1 VRWGA
6 VALATLL
13 CLGLAPVELSAS
25 AAVAPTQAPV
35 RTDPQCT
42 GQGYED
48 AANDTARAD
57 DLMAGRVTL
66 SNFDTWQLP
75 DDLSWTEDPYA
86 DSNWVFQ
93 LNSLHWA
100 DPLRRV
106 GLATG
111 NQAMLDRYEAII
123 HDWVVD
129 NPVEAPRSRFSWYD
143 MADGF
148 RAIALVCLAAALPD
162 EPQWLTDAIDTHATM
177 LSDPARYASN
187 GNHGLYQNLGLLAL
201 GCSFDV
207 AAWRDLAVQRVTS
220 LLALGVDEQGVTNE
234 RSVEY
239 QDSNHT
245 RYLQLRDRLDRCGLP
260 RVPGLERVDLMPDFL
275 AHATLPDGYRL
286 AWGDTSAGSVARGPL
301 PGIHSGPHPD
311 RTFAVFKRGYA
322 FSRSA
327 WFDTQPGDQQSL
339 ASIRFGEPRALAI
352 HGHRDSGAVSY
363 FALGRQ
369 LLWQPGLWG
378 GAGGSPRRYVIS
390 NRAHNVI
397 DIAGATYDDSVPTPL
412 VAATG
417 DATRDLVTVRSNSLS
432 GATWQRTMVH
442 AKTPELLL
450 VDDQV
455 TQTTSR
461 SVRQHWHLGADRSVS
476 TTGCERADTW
486 GPGSN
491 VTLLWADACPQLSV
505 ASGQTSPMLGWISP
519 TVNEFVPATTLTA
532 RRTDRQVRLTTILVP
547 RPEGMAADQVK
558 LLGSH
563 TEGGRR
569 TVDVQVG
576 AKVYEVV
583 FTSTG
588 ASVLSVRSP
597 SQTKTRLAR
606 SKGPK
611 GSKGKTRLEVRVK
624 ASTKIVATGRV
635 VVRAAGHKVV
645 GRLANGVVKLRL
657 PRLAPGKYVLRTTY
671 AGSTRVAPSKAD
683 DRRYVVKSRH

>member
-1 VRWGA
+1 MRWGV

-13 CLGLAPVELSAS
+13 CLGLAPVGLATPTSA
-25 AAVAPTQAPV
+25 APTQAPV
-35 RTDPQCT
+35 RSDPQCT

-48 AANDTARAD
+48 AGNDVARAEG
-57 DLMAGRVTL
+57 LMAGRVTL

-86 DSNWVFQ
+86 DNNWVFQ

-123 HDWVVD
+123 RDWVED
-129 NPVEAPRSRFSWYD
+129 NPVDAPRTRFAWYD

-162 EPQWLTDAIDTHATM
+162 EPRWLTEAIETHAEM
-177 LSDPARYASN
+177 LSDPTRYASN

-201 GCSFDV
+201 GCSFDD
-207 AAWRDLAVQRVTS
+207 ATWRDLAVRRVTD
-220 LLALGVDEQGVTNE
+220 LLALAVDEQGVTNE
-234 RSVEY
+234 GSVEY
-239 QDSNHT
+239 QDSN
-245 RYLQLRDRLDRCGLP
+245 RIWYLQLRERLDRCGLP

-275 AHATLPDGYRL
+275 THATQPDGHPV
-286 AWGDTSAGSVARGPL
+286 AWGDTSAGSVVQRAL
-301 PGIHSGPHPD
+301 PGIHDGPHPD

-322 FSRSA
+322 FSRSG
-327 WFDTQPGDQQSL
+327 WFDTQPGDRQSL

-352 HGHRDSGAVSY
+352 HGHRDSGAVSF

-369 LLWQPGLWG
+369 QLWQPGLWG

-397 DIAGATYDDSVPTPL
+397 DIAGAAYDDTVPTPL

-417 DATRDLVTVRSNSLS
+417 DASRDLVTVRSSSLS

-442 AKTPELLL
+442 AKEPGLLL

-455 TQTTSR
+455 TQDVSR
-461 SVRQHWHLGADRSVS
+461 SVRQNWHLGADRPVT

-486 GPGSN
+486 GPGAN
-491 VTLLWADACPQLSV
+491 LTVLWAEACPQLSV
-505 ASGQTSPMLGWISP
+505 AAGQTSPLLGWISP
-519 TVNEFVPATTLTA
+519 NVNEFVPATTLVA
-532 RRTDRQVRLTTILVP
+532 RRTGRSARLTTILVP

-558 LLGSH
+558 LLGSR
-563 TEGGRR
+563 TQGARR

-576 AKVYEVV
+576 AKVYEIA

-588 ASVLSVRSP
+588 ASVLPVRSP
-597 SQTKTRLAR
+597 SRTKTRLDR
-606 SKGPK
+606 SMA
-611 GSKGKTRLEVRVK
+611 KTRLVVRVQ
-624 ASTKIVATGRV
+624 ASTNAIATGRV
-635 VVRAAGHKVV
+635 VVRVAGHKVV
-645 GRLANGVVKLRL
+645 GRLANGVVTVRL
-657 PRLAPGKYVLRTTY
+657 PRLAPGRYVLRTRY

-683 DRRYVVKSRH
+683 NRRYVVPHR